1 LEYQL
6 HPVGKVLAGL
16 VAFPLEKTKDV
27 LKFFRDFTSKA
38 PDQLAS
44 GVLVITLPDG
54 PAIVGVGVCYSGSLE
69 EGERILKPLQK
80 FGPPLIDQVGP
91 MSYMGAQKL
100 IDGLYPSG
108 NQSYWKSN
116 FFKEMSDGA
125 IDTISAYCAERP
137 FPLCHCVIEYQLGG
151 AVSRIDA
158 DATAFNH
165 RNVQYSFICVG
176 ECTTQADT
184 DGCVRWAREF
194 WTAMQPYSS
203 GAVYVNYLG
212 AEADEG
218 DERIRAAYG
227 LEKYQRLVAL
237 KGKYDPTNLFRLN
250 QNIKPNLR

>member
-1 LEYQL
+1 
-6 HPVGKVLAGL
+6 LAGL
-16 VAFPLEKTKDV
+16 VAFPIEKTKDV

-54 PAIVGVGVCYSGSLE
+54 PAVVGVGVCYSGSLD
-69 EGERILKPLQK
+69 EGERILKPLRE
-80 FGPPLIDQVGP
+80 FGTPLIDQVGSMP
-91 MSYMGAQKL
+91 YRDAQRM

-137 FPLCHCVIEYQLGG
+137 FPLCHCVIEHQLGG

-176 ECTTQADT
+176 ECTTHADT